1 VVAAQAA
8 PRGYVVGNVNHEQPG
23 GLPMPEVTVN
33 VLIADDKM
41 DKFAE
46 VIHACRQ
53 AGLRIEQQMPLTG
66 TVIGAIET
74 DKLDNLKKVD
84 GVSEVEVSRR
94 ISIPPSDSEIQ

>member
-1 VVAAQAA
+1 
-8 PRGYVVGNVNHEQPG
+8 
-23 GLPMPEVTVN
+23 MPEVTVN